1 MARNIFF
8 DMALRK
14 ASGILGK
21 PARVLTLLAKLSE
34 KLRHVKWKEVQSRD
48 VKEKFFVLGR
58 MIKAYVLGQYR
69 TIPWKPLLM
78 IAAAVIYFVNP
89 IDLVPDWIPVLGL
102 TDDFGIL
109 MTVYASVSTEI
120 DKFLIWEKSKTIPEN
135 PV

>member
-14 ASGILGK
+14 ASGVLGK
-21 PARVLTLLAKLSE
+21 PGRVMMLLSKLSS
-34 KLRHVKWKEVQSRD
+34 KLRHIKWKEVQSRD
-48 VKEKFFVLGR
+48 IKEKFFVLGR

-69 TIPWKPLLM
+69 EIPWKPLLL

-89 IDLVPDWIPVLGL
+89 IDLIPDWIPGLGL

-109 MTVYASVSTEI
+109 MTVYASVNTEI
-120 DKFLIWEKSKTIPEN
+120 EKFLTWEKSNAIAEN
-135 PV
+135 PL